1 MTAEYL
7 KAARLNG
14 QRIDTTVT
22 EAELL
27 IANDGVKSAWEDIQ
41 RIRAVIAEEQVAAV
55 NAIKDKYEHELQDAY
70 TNYALLISLSR

>member
-1 MTAEYL
+1 MTEEYL

-14 QRIDTTVT
+14 QRIDTSTT

-27 IANDGVKSAWEDIQ
+27 VTNDGVKSAWDEIQ
-41 RIRAVIAEEQVAAV
+41 RIRAVIAEEQVIAV
-55 NAIKDKYEHELQDAY
+55 NEVKAKYEQELQDAY

>member
-1 MTAEYL
+1 MTEEYL

-14 QRIDTTVT
+14 QRIDTSTT

-27 IANDGVKSAWEDIQ
+27 VTNDGVKSAWDEIQ
-41 RIRAVIAEEQVAAV
+41 RIRAVIAEEQIVAV
-55 NAIKDKYEHELQDAY
+55 NEVKAKYEQELQDAY

>member
-14 QRIDTTVT
+14 QRIDTSVT
-22 EAELL
+22 ESELL
-27 IANDGVKSAWEDIQ
+27 VTNDGVKSAWDDIQ
-41 RIRAVIAEEQVAAV
+41 RIRAVIAEEQVQAV
-55 NAIKDKYEHELQDAY
+55 NEVKDKYEQELQDAY